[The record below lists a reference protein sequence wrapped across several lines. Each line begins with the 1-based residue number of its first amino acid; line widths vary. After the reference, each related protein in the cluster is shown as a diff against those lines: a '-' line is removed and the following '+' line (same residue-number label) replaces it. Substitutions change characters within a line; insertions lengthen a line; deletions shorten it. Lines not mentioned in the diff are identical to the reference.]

1 MGKLNTPRIVHLL
14 CTIVLFAGGLYASDD
29 VVAVQ
34 IGRST
39 FDVRAS
45 HIYVRMRSARTRDDA
60 QQLLP
65 ARYTVA
71 EPLLDAARS
80 VHFSSSAQPRAPQ
93 PTDPTKHLLWSS
105 EEQLTRTFAV
115 EIRGIAPLAAV
126 RELVTKAR
134 EHVELAEPWF
144 VMQPHAVKRVQ
155 PNDPMQNE
163 QQYLATISALAGWE
177 AYSGDTSVIIAI
189 SDNGVSQTHEDLR
202 GNIARNWQE
211 IPGNE
216 IDDDGNGYVDDA
228 LGYNFASATDG
239 TLPGE
244 TANNAADGHGTKVS
258 GLAGAWAN
266 NGVGIT
272 GVGYRS
278 RFFPMKVSA
287 NGASSIIF
295 GYQSLIYAA
304 QRTFSVV
311 NTSWGLV
318 KPFSAIDQSVIDYCR
333 ANNVLVVAS
342 AGNHGS
348 GASGDGWRYINY
360 PSGYNGVLG
369 VGETDK
375 DDFVQSSSGL
385 GGNAKVMAPGSQAFT
400 TEASGGYT
408 SFNVEGTS
416 FASPI
421 VAGVAAL
428 VRGKYPS
435 LTPDQVIGL
444 LRRTSDDI
452 SSKNSNVAAFL
463 PGRVNMQRALTTDP
477 MSLVSCRI
485 ASTRIVDP
493 LTSRTTVRY
502 RSGDSVFMVLTIT
515 NDLRAITGGTVR
527 LRVSDALG
535 WSVRIAQESVQL
547 GAMTSGGQREVSFT
561 LYLDQL
567 TLDLPCILA
576 LEIEAEGEQDRAFV
590 YLQPPSSMTTFTN
603 GVVAV
608 SMGDDGAVGYSS
620 VLEAKQGD
628 GFGWLPRG
636 FQLMSP
642 SGFILSENNIRSS
655 TGYADM
661 PPYRSDF
668 APSKVFV
675 DPRTNEGVMNDPGAL
690 SPIGIDIQQTVRFPD
705 PQQPIVVMKVRLT
718 NTSGQDRSSVGS
730 GYFFDWDIGSD
741 AANNRAR
748 LAPEAIPTS
757 LTGTGSA
764 AEVFTREGFDVT
776 ICHAVVSQSPAGA
789 AQSATFPY
797 AAFVNDQDGFSVA
810 DRIRM
815 LSSGTTVQAVN
826 AGDLCSVIGMNYPGT
841 LANGSFYEYTV
852 VITLGATAN
861 EATSR
866 MRDVLPTAVSV
877 QEERVVAG
885 ARVVP
890 NPARDVVTVA
900 SEEPL
905 ASITIF
911 DTTGRMVSYH
921 RGDGQPSFVLSTANL
936 PSGVYVLSLRSRT
949 SMATSM
955 LSIVR

>member
-14 CTIVLFAGGLYASDD
+14 CTIVLFAGGLHASDD

-45 HIYVRMRSARTRDDA
+45 HIYVRMRSARTRDEA

-126 RELVTKAR
+126 RELATKAR

-311 NTSWGLV
+311 NTSWGRV

-435 LTPDQVIGL
+435 LTPDQVIGV

-452 SSKNSNVAAFL
+452 SSKNSNVAVFL

-502 RSGDSVFMVLTIT
+502 RSGDSVFMVLTIA

-535 WSVRIAQESVQL
+535 WSVRIAQESVEL

-576 LEIEAEGEQDRAFV
+576 LEIDAEGEQDRAFV

-764 AEVFTREGFDVT
+764 AEVFTREGFDVS

-866 MRDVLPTAVSV
+866 MRDVLPAAVSV